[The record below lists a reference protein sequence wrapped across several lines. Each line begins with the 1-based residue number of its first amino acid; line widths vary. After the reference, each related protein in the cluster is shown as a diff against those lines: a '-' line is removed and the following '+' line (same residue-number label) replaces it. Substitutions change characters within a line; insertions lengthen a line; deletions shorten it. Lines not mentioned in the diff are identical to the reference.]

1 MVQRKEI
8 RPKTKGCKLSWGF
21 ILKCARLLNLQLSSD
36 GTLHLSVD
44 DQKADNPL
52 LDYYKGDCI
61 LTLRCYDSG
70 KCCNLDYLT
79 GLCGLN
85 PGYAAFYRCGL
96 GASDL
101 NFAHL

>member
-1 MVQRKEI
+1 MQDFQ
-8 RPKTKGCKLSWGF
+8 S
-21 ILKCARLLNLQLSSD
+21 A
-36 GTLHLSVD
+36 GTLHLTVD

-52 LDYYKGDCI
+52 LDYYKGDCM

-70 KCCNLDYLT
+70 KYCNLDSLT
-79 GLCGLN
+79 GLCGSN
-85 PGYAAFYRCGL
+85 PGFATFYRCGL